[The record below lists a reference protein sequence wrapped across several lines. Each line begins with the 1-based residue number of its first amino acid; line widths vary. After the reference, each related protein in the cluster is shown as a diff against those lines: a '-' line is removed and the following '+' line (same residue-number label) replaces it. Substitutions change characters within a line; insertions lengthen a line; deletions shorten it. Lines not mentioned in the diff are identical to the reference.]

1 MKRLLFPLLVAI
13 FTAVQTF
20 AYEIT
25 VLSSNSEYG
34 FVDIQECTSC
44 DEENTYILFAV
55 PTDEYHYQFGGWE
68 DGNKD
73 NPRTVTLT
81 EDATFTAIFG
91 TIPSVR
97 ITGVTNPI
105 CTSATGEISV
115 TVNNGVEPYTYVWN
129 DGKFDNPRT
138 NMVAGVYTLTVMDAL
153 GYSSIPMSINLDA
166 NEESAPVVNAE
177 PGMPLPICDMSNGVI
192 YAEVISNAENPDYT
206 FSWKAPSETLFLDFE
221 SSNQTISGGTPVL
234 QISHNYAYPNS
245 FSNFEELQSDDQGA
259 LGSEHSA
266 HVAISRDTIAN
277 FQVSIPTNI
286 DISKVAGVSFY
297 HKGTPLKFTITYGD
311 GGTLWT
317 KKYEYIPYSY
327 NWQKITIPW
336 SSLLFAKN
344 PIRSFVFMT
353 NNDNDK
359 NEFWIDQVSL
369 LSFDE
374 ESIVLSEEDI
384 LENVPSGLYL
394 LTVTNKNDE
403 CVGYN
408 KVFLPK
414 EEYFFKPVIEMTATN
429 PICEAENGEIT
440 VSVSNVV
447 EPCTYEW
454 ADGSTDP
461 NRQNLPAGEYIL
473 TVTDAQTCATTDTI
487 RLVKDYGTLPQIS
500 FDAKDPICT
509 TENGEITANINQG
522 AEPYTYQWYSS
533 SWQRFINF
541 EDGLRTF
548 SQAKSEWSTWG
559 GGTEIEGSGVVE
571 GGVNNTNH
579 SLKIVGKYIPLNFF
593 GVDNVTYTAPIKG
606 GMPYLYTAWGISF
619 YHKGDGCS
627 FKVDDSVYALVP
639 AHSEWTRVVVLWD
652 SPLKL
657 SSSGI
662 EDPQAFHWAYR
673 HGVNGYKESIEFYL
687 DEIQVLFNS
696 PKEETSTTLSALRQG
711 TYSIIVDDSYGC
723 RALDTI
729 TLKID
734 ESTKPLIT
742 KTVTQAFCGHEVG
755 EINLSYENGNEPVTA
770 TWDDDDEITTLERSE
785 VQPGKYKITLTDSY
799 GCEASDS
806 TEIVVESFKYQPE
819 IALVTVSQETSANLV
834 VWQKEDT
841 KAIDFYSIYRGTS
854 SANVYEKI
862 DDVPFSQ
869 TSIYLD
875 ENTDSKTKVYRYK
888 ISATD
893 YCGQESPLS
902 KNHKT
907 INAMANRALQQD
919 VVNIFWDGYEGF
931 EFSTYSIYRI
941 TADDKKPIEP
951 IDQVPSTDW
960 TYADWNAPENTL
972 AYYVAVELPKVID
985 VNEPFQKAES
995 GPFVMAISNIAEVD
1009 NNLAVSDIKN
1019 TANVYSSHKTIVVE
1033 NAGENQIVICNAI
1046 GQTIV
1051 RANGQNEVK
1060 KSFAVESGVYIVI
1073 VGSKAVK
1080 VVVE

>member
-25 VLSSNSEYG
+25 VLSSNSDYG

-81 EDATFTAIFG
+81 EDATFTAIFEER
-91 TIPSVR
+91 PNVR
-97 ITGVTNPI
+97 VDYVKNPL
-105 CTSATGEISV
+105 CTSATGEISLQV
-115 TVNNGVEPYTYVWN
+115 TSGVEPFTFLWD
-129 DGKFDNPRT
+129 DGEFENPRT
-138 NMVAGVYTLTVMDAL
+138 GMAAGEYTLVVKDAA
-153 GYSSIPMSINLDA
+153 GYSTQPMEFSLSPD
-166 NEESAPVVNAE
+166 EENTPVVSITPAF
-177 PGMPLPICDMSNGVI
+177 PVCDLSNGQL
-192 YAEVISNAENPDYT
+192 YAEVLALGTEP
-206 FSWKAPSETLFLDFE
+206 FSFQWEKPGETVFLDFE
-221 SSNQTISGGTPVL
+221 TNNQTLVGDYAQL
-234 QISHNYAYPNS
+234 QISHNYAKPNV
-245 FSNFEELQSDDQGA
+245 FTDMYDLLGETQGA
-259 LGSEHSA
+259 SGSKYAA
-266 HVAISRDTIAN
+266 HMEISRDSIAG
-277 FQVSIPTNI
+277 FQVSIPVNA
-286 DISKVAGVSFY
+286 DNSNLAGVTFY
-297 HKGTPLKFTITYGD
+297 HKGTQLQFTVTYGES
-311 GGTLWT
+311 GTKWT
-317 KKYEYIPYSY
+317 KRYVSIPYSY
-327 NWQKITIPW
+327 HWQKITIAW
-336 SSLLFAKN
+336 SSLMLTSSELQQG
-344 PIRSFVFMT
+344 IRSLVFSSD
-353 NNDNDK
+353 NNQND
-359 NEFWIDQVSL
+359 FWFDELSL
-369 LSFDE
+369 LSYDDAV
-374 ESIVLSEEDI
+374 VLSENNKLKNI
-384 LENVPSGLYL
+384 PAGMYSV
-394 LTVTNKNDE
+394 TVTDANG
-403 CVGYN
+403 CVRATDINLSRITY
-408 KVFLPK
+408 
-414 EEYFFKPVIEMTATN
+414 YKPDVSFTVTN
-429 PICEAENGEIT
+429 PICETENGEIETT
-440 VSVSNVV
+440 VEGMN
-447 EPCTYEW
+447 EPFTYEW
-454 ADGSTDP
+454 TDGSSDG
-461 NRQNLPAGEYIL
+461 NRQNLAAGRYIL
-473 TVTDAQTCATTDTI
+473 TVTDAAGCETTDTVQLEKNI
-487 RLVKDYGTLPQIS
+487 SNIPQI
-500 FDAKDPICT
+500 DLDVKNPICK
-509 TENGEITANINQG
+509 TENGEITANVTLG
-522 AEPYTYQWYSS
+522 TEPYTYMWNSAN
-533 SWQRFINF
+533 WQNLINF
-541 EDGLRTF
+541 EDGVRTF
-548 SQAKSEWSTWG
+548 SKAQSSWKSPDNFGVDISE
-559 GGTEIEGSGVVE
+559 SGVVE
-571 GGVNNTNH
+571 GGANDTKH
-579 SLKIVGKYIPLNFF
+579 SLKIVANYIPMNLY
-593 GVDNVTYTAPIKG
+593 GADIVTYTVPIKG
-606 GMPYLYTAWGISF
+606 GILSYYYEVWGVSF

-627 FKVDDSVYALVP
+627 FKVDDSVYAIVP
-639 AHSEWTRVVVLWD
+639 AHSEWTRVVLLWKD
-652 SPLKL
+652 AMPF
-657 SSSGI
+657 SSSGQKYPHNFI
-662 EDPQAFHWAYR
+662 WNYCSH
-673 HGVNGYKESIEFYL
+673 VNGNNENIEICL
-687 DEIQVLFNS
+687 DNIEILTYFTNDNA
-696 PKEETSTTLSALRQG
+696 TATLSDLSEG
-711 TYSIIVDDSYGC
+711 MYSLIVTDNYGC
-723 RALDTI
+723 KELDTI

-734 ESTKPLIT
+734 ESTKPVIS
-742 KTVTQAFCGHEVG
+742 KTVTQAICGHEVG
-755 EINLSYENGNEPVTA
+755 EINISYENGNEPVTA
-770 TWDDDDEITTLERSE
+770 TWDDNDEITTLERSE

-834 VWQKEDT
+834 VWQKENT

-1009 NNLAVSDIKN
+1009 NNLAVSDINN

-1046 GQTIV
+1046 GQTIA

-1073 VGSKAVK
+1073 VGSKAMK

>member
-105 CTSATGEISV
+105 CSSATGEISV
-115 TVNNGVEPYTYVWN
+115 TVTNGVEPYTYVWN

-166 NEESAPVVNAE
+166 NEDSAPIVNAV

-192 YAEVISNAENPDYT
+192 YAEVNSNAENPDYT

-353 NNDNDK
+353 NTDNDK

-414 EEYFFKPVIEMTATN
+414 EENIFKPVIEMTATN

-548 SQAKSEWSTWG
+548 SQAKSEWSAWG

-652 SPLKL
+652 TPMQL
-657 SSSGI
+657 SSSGPN
-662 EDPQAFHWAYR
+662 DPQAFHWVYR
-673 HGVNGYKESIEFYL
+673 HGVNGHKESIEFYL
-687 DEIQVLFNS
+687 DEIQILFNS
-696 PKEETSTTLSALRQG
+696 PKEETSTTLSDLRQG

-734 ESTKPLIT
+734 ESTKPVIS
-742 KTVTQAFCGHEVG
+742 KTVTQAICGHEVG
-755 EINLSYENGNEPVTA
+755 EINISYENGNEPVTA
-770 TWDDDDEITTLERSE
+770 TWDDNDEITTLERSD

-819 IALVTVSQETSANLV
+819 LALVTVSQEQSPYNLV
-834 VWQKEDT
+834 VWQKEET
-841 KAIDFYSIYRGTS
+841 QALDFYSIYRQSET
-854 SANVYEKI
+854 YEYTKLA
-862 DDVPFSQ
+862 DVKYNE
-869 TSIYLD
+869 TSIFVD
-875 ENTDSKTKVYRYK
+875 EGANSLKTWYRYK

-893 YCGQESPLS
+893 YCGKESELS
-902 KNHKT
+902 ASHRTMYLQKNKSVGKENNLNWT
-907 INAMANRALQQD
+907 P
-919 VVNIFWDGYEGF
+919 YEGF
-931 EFSTYSIYRI
+931 SFLTYSIFRI
-941 TADDKKPIEP
+941 TNDGVTEIDKVNADVLEYSDLEP
-951 IDQVPSTDW
+951 
-960 TYADWNAPENTL
+960 APGTIS
-972 AYYVAVELPKVID
+972 YYVGVVLPKEID
-985 VNEPFQKAES
+985 INAPFQKAES
-995 GPFVMAISNIAEVD
+995 GPFALAISNIAELE
-1009 NNLAVSDIKN
+1009 NNVSVSDINN
-1019 TANVYSSHKTIVVE
+1019 TAKVYSSHKNIVVE
-1033 NAGENQIVICNAI
+1033 NAGENQITVCNAI
-1046 GQTIV
+1046 GQTIA
-1051 RANGQNEVK
+1051 RVK
-1060 KSFAVESGVYIVI
+1060 AENDIQKTFAVEAGIYIVI
-1073 VGSKAVK
+1073 VGNKAFK
-1080 VVVE
+1080 VAVE